1 MNKELKKLNIGICRP
16 APLSLISNV
25 YEENDI
31 NVHFVRGIIDMFSE
45 NNIFIKSP
53 LNNEEEKVFNNQKI
67 FIKHPFLKALTYNPY
82 EKEDL
87 DILFIFS
94 KDSFEKKYLINDYLS
109 YDEHIK
115 HLIEQNENAICVYI
129 QYNDVYFE
137 VDNIK
142 NRFIT
147 IFNAPQESE
156 LYLLNKFY
164 MGKNVETYCLDLNEL
179 IFSNRISNKEN
190 FYNKVRLFNIKDKL
204 DYSELKTPNSMN
216 EGIYTL
222 NEFNNGD
229 DNEYIKND
237 DTTKNNLFLE
247 KLQNCNFVI
256 FDNNQESLYYNPYY
270 YLISNYTYPVLLNKD
285 IKHYFDIEDVNYYNY
300 IDIDSYYSQKYLKT
314 IRIEFKNYFKKYDLK
329 SKLQKILSK

>member
-1 MNKELKKLNIGICRP
+1 MTELDAEQLCAIYNYFIKNSVITFEEEEINKDEMVRRFNEVTLKYPWI
-16 APLSLISNV
+16 V

-156 LYLLNKFY
+156 LHLLNKFY

-190 FYNKVRLFNIKDKL
+190 VCNKV
-204 DYSELKTPNSMN
+204 
-216 EGIYTL
+216 
-222 NEFNNGD
+222 
-229 DNEYIKND
+229 
-237 DTTKNNLFLE
+237 FL
-247 KLQNCNFVI
+247 
-256 FDNNQESLYYNPYY
+256 
-270 YLISNYTYPVLLNKD
+270 
-285 IKHYFDIEDVNYYNY
+285 
-300 IDIDSYYSQKYLKT
+300 
-314 IRIEFKNYFKKYDLK
+314 
-329 SKLQKILSK
+329 